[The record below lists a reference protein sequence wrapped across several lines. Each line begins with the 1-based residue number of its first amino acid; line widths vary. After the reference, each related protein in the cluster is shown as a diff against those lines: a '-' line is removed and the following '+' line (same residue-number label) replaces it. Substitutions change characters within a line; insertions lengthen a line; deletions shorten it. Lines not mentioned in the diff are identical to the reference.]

1 MYFDILFCVCVAYD
15 CFRWASL
22 LHLDS
27 ECFLHLHILAGG
39 NLGQYPGFGLAQGVG
54 VAVWLWL
61 GASSQGLMA

>member
-15 CFRWASL
+15 CFCWASL

-27 ECFLHLHILAGG
+27 ECFLHMFILRYLAGG

-54 VAVWLWL
+54 VAVD
-61 GASSQGLMA
+61 MALARG